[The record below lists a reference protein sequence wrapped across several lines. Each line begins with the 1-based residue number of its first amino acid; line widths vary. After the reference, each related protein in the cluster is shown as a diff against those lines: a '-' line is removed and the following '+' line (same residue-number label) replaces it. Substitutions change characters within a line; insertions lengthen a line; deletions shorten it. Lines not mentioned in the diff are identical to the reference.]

1 MSFASCEASQEG
13 ARGQAPFRHPFVADF
28 PARFHTSDFPLRISM
43 RAFCR
48 RCPRRTSSGGA
59 RYNCSTKHAWTQ
71 CGAYSGSLALPR
83 TPRGPAFAR
92 SDLPSSYAQYPRVPD
107 YKRE

>member
-28 PARFHTSDFPLRISM
+28 PARFDTSDFPLRISM

-59 RYNCSTKHAWTQ
+59 RYNCSMNAHVDGVRCLFRLTDVAQNPK
-71 CGAYSGSLALPR
+71 GVSLRQERP
-83 TPRGPAFAR
+83 P
-92 SDLPSSYAQYPRVPD
+92 
-107 YKRE
+107 